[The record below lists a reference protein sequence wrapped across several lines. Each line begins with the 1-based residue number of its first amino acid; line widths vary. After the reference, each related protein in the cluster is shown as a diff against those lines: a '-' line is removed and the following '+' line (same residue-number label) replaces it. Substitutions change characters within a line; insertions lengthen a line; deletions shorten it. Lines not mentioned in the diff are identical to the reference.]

1 MSVETQQPSEQN
13 TEGLLALTENN
24 LELTNSDPDPV
35 IVYQPPMSFDNSAM
49 TWLEAENFK
58 VKEQVKALQEELVNE
73 RRVKAELYDEMAKL
87 KVDKDRIETLLVA
100 KSSDVDNHQKLELAD
115 IKSELEAKSKTIELL
130 VADKSELQTLTQNL
144 QFQNQNL
151 QQQKS
156 MLEQSVEQLSV
167 ACTQLKEQ
175 ADTMSPGGN
184 TDEEE
189 EKEMASLREII
200 SNKEESYKELQTK
213 LSQITEEHDVLKKT
227 HSEASSELEMCKVH
241 LTQLRGSGV
250 AALGQEKDAEIA
262 RLESELG
269 AARSGL
275 VEANERIT
283 GLASE
288 RDQLAE
294 QYRSYS
300 RDLANQAERL
310 GEQLA
315 QYQQEN
321 ARLVHREAGLVSHLA
336 SLESQLQGYLKEG
349 RNVTEEE
356 LCRMKEKVITL
367 ETDIRFVRDEKEKLQ
382 EMYGERGIQVDEMV
396 SRLGRKDNEIMEL
409 RALVS
414 GLETTVDM
422 LKTTSQSSG
431 RDQAQLLAACQSD
444 KVAASRAMQQNIG
457 LKERLEELQGA
468 LVSLTNSKADVVDRL
483 DTATRKLS
491 NYHDV
496 DAEIAAREE
505 AVKVRKTLNVIFIGS
520 QVLQEK
526 DLQLNNLKNQVKH
539 LTVELNRR
547 REETQSQVSQMRDRN
562 ANPDVS
568 EDMVAMARD
577 LEAAREMVRSLNSQN
592 SELR

>member
-1 MSVETQQPSEQN
+1 MTSSLPPVPTSLISSSASSPFEMVTGQSQEAGGIASYFASSSSSSDNNLQFEAISVAQSQPIPAPAEDVSQVVEFVPTLPVSAPQPSEHSVASSTVAEPTLQLTN
-13 TEGLLALTENN
+13 TEPIIHHEPAK
-24 LELTNSDPDPV
+24 
-35 IVYQPPMSFDNSAM
+35 SFDNSAM
-49 TWLEAENFK
+49 IWLEAENFK
-58 VKEQVKALQEELVNE
+58 VKEQVKLLQEELDNE
-73 RRVKAELYDEMAKL
+73 RRDKAKLRDEMAEVKG
-87 KVDKDRIETLLVA
+87 DKDKIEMLLVA
-100 KSSDVDNHQKLELAD
+100 KSAEMENLQNLELAS
-115 IKSELEAKSKTIELL
+115 IKSDLQAKSQTIELL
-130 VADKSELQTLTQNL
+130 VADKSELQTSNQSL

-156 MLEQSVEQLSV
+156 MLEASVEQLSG

-175 ADTMSPGGN
+175 VDSLSAGGDK
-184 TDEEE
+184 DEDR
-189 EKEMASLREII
+189 EKELTSLREII
-200 SNKEESYKELQTK
+200 SNKEESYKELKTK
-213 LSQITEEHDVLKKT
+213 LTLLTEEHDKLKKT
-227 HSEASSELEMCKVH
+227 HAEASSELEMCKVH

-250 AALGQEKDAEIA
+250 AVLGQEKDTEIA
-262 RLESELG
+262 RLGSELSV
-269 AARSGL
+269 ARSGL
-275 VEANERIT
+275 AEANDRIN

-321 ARLVHREAGLVSHLA
+321 ARLVHREAGLVNHLG

-356 LCRMKEKVITL
+356 LCKLKEKVITL

-382 EMYGERGIQVDEMV
+382 QMYGERGVQVDEMV

-431 RDQAQLLAACQSD
+431 QDQTKLLAACQSD

-468 LVSLTNSKADVVDRL
+468 LVSLTNQKADVMDRL

-491 NYHDV
+491 NYNDV
-496 DAEIAAREE
+496 DAEITARDE
-505 AVKVRKTLNVIFIGS
+505 AVKVI
-520 QVLQEK
+520 
-526 DLQLNNLKNQVKH
+526 
-539 LTVELNRR
+539 LT
-547 REETQSQVSQMRDRN
+547 
-562 ANPDVS
+562 
-568 EDMVAMARD
+568 
-577 LEAAREMVRSLNSQN
+577 
-592 SELR
+592 